1 MKKSNYFVFLI
12 IICILSGISAVAA
25 GDADVALNAEDNY
38 QTNIESNQDLTY
50 NAICESCDE
59 ELN

>member
-25 GDADVALNAEDNY
+25 GDVDVALNAEDNY
-38 QTNIESNQDLTY
+38 QTNIESN
-50 NAICESCDE
+50 
-59 ELN
+59 